1 MHMHTKSINCPS
13 RQDIL
18 TLILPSYLPYLAN
31 TRCYPGQRLYRA
43 NTKQIATTAQP
54 SFFSF
59 S

>member
-31 TRCYPGQRLYRA
+31 TRCYTQVKGSTEQ
-43 NTKQIATTAQP
+43 TP
-54 SFFSF
+54 SR
-59 S
+59 